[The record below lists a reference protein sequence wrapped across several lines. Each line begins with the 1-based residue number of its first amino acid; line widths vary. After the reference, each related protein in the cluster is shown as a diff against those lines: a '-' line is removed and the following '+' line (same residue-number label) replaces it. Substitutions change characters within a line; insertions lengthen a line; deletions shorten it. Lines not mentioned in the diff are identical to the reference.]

1 MRRRALIIL
10 IAIGMAVGGPQ
21 PALACSCP
29 AFRTTDAEG
38 AYAAVVFTGVV
49 TRVSGNPFGFIC
61 SSSADAVSVE
71 FDVETVY
78 KGAVGRT
85 IVVNTAASSA
95 SCGYTFEKGKRY
107 TVFPRAQAGGG
118 LNAGLCQGTVE
129 GTIDPGVYR
138 LEEGRPPRT

>member
-1 MRRRALIIL
+1 MRRRALIAL
-10 IAIGMAVGGPQ
+10 IATLMAIGGPQ

-29 AFRTTDAEG
+29 PVRTTDAEG
-38 AYAAVVFTGVV
+38 ANASVVFTGVV

-85 IVVNTAASSA
+85 IVVHTAANGA
-95 SCGYTFEKGKRY
+95 SCGYTFEKTKRY
-107 TVFPRAQAGGG
+107 TVFPRAQDGR

-129 GTIDPGVYR
+129 GTIDPSVYR